1 MSGPGASLDNLVQ
14 ALAVQGQDLW
24 IGTARGLFHWGL
36 ADGCWHAYPLDDGLA
51 DVRSILPGAQQDDL
65 WVASGQSG
73 MRRIKGRLALVQPF
87 PVPASVLGL
96 APDHKTGAWAVA
108 GLDLGQR
115 PEGIY
120 RWDGTIWSLI
130 LRAAE
135 LRLNSLSV
143 SACIQTVACAAN
155 GRIWIGTS
163 EGLFGWSPGAPPE
176 REPSAGKADV
186 RSLLAL
192 EDNGLCVAA
201 AEGLLVGI
209 PGSLA
214 LVAGWDGRAV
224 NALAFD
230 VLHRSFGVAPIE
242 DSCQLCA
249 PQVSGAFV
257 LP

>member
-1 MSGPGASLDNLVQ
+1 MVPNIAG
-14 ALAVQGQDLW
+14 
-24 IGTARGLFHWGL
+24 RG
-36 ADGCWHAYPLDDGLA
+36 
-51 DVRSILPGAQQDDL
+51 
-65 WVASGQSG
+65 
-73 MRRIKGRLALVQPF
+73 
-87 PVPASVLGL
+87 
-96 APDHKTGAWAVA
+96 
-108 GLDLGQR
+108 
-115 PEGIY
+115 
-120 RWDGTIWSLI
+120 
-130 LRAAE
+130 E

-163 EGLFGWSPGAPPE
+163 EGLFGWSPGAPPD

-224 NALAFD
+224 NTLGIRCLLSQILWCGTDRGLVPVVRAAGEWSVRPPLT
-230 VLHRSFGVAPIE
+230 IE
-242 DSCQLCA
+242 DSGLA
-249 PQVSGAFV
+249 ANQVTAIALSVGETSETLLWAGT
-257 LP
+257 PNGISRYSYHY